1 MNILDHPSIF
11 FVDVFVFL
19 LRLKGHSILMVYAS
33 GIHLDTIFSE
43 NNGEYGEFVF
53 LVESVIQGSQ
63 ETSNVKSNIDENA
76 FWAIIFP
83 ELLAN

>member
-1 MNILDHPSIF
+1 
-11 FVDVFVFL
+11 
-19 LRLKGHSILMVYAS
+19 MVYAS

-63 ETSNVKSNIDENA
+63 ETSNVKSNIDENV

-83 ELLAN
+83 ELLANWNKWYPWHFITSYWGFFLVMIMHK